1 MKKSPHYPI
10 YCVCLALLITI
21 GCASV
26 TSPEK
31 RVNAHETRIFVVR
44 HGEAYKN
51 LPFHSHMSK
60 EKQDSLTPDGL
71 KQARRAGKSLKDK
84 NIVGV
89 VASPT
94 GRTRETAR
102 IIAQEVG
109 LKGVF
114 SEDPAFKSM
123 KKGRTPAGDPV
134 TWSWRKGQ
142 WKAGYDP
149 RPHGGESLEDA
160 TKRAVQGVE
169 VLIKKYPGKGV
180 VIVTH
185 SDICAGLAGQ
195 AENTSFSQRYEKHGV
210 GLAAVVE
217 ITIGPKGIWKL
228 RE

>member
-1 MKKSPHYPI
+1 MKKSPRYPI
-10 YCVCLALLITI
+10 FCICLALLITT
-21 GCASV
+21 GCASF
-26 TSPEK
+26 TSPETK
-31 RVNAHETRIFVVR
+31 SDPYETRVFVVR
-44 HGEAYKN
+44 HAEAYKN

-71 KQARRAGKSLKDK
+71 KQAGKAGRYLKDRE
-84 NIVGV
+84 IVAV
-89 VASPT
+89 VASPI

-109 LKGVF
+109 LNGVF
-114 SEDPAFKSM
+114 SEDLAFKSM
-123 KKGRTPAGDPV
+123 KKGKTPGGEKV
-134 TWSWRKGQ
+134 TWSWRKRQ

-149 RPHGGESLEDA
+149 RPQGGESLEDA
-160 TKRAVQGVE
+160 IDRAVRGVE
-169 VLIKKYPGKGV
+169 VLVKEYPGKGV

-195 AENTSFSQRYEKHGV
+195 AENTPYAQRYEKHGV

-217 ITIGPKGIWKL
+217 ITVGPNGIWEL